1 MHTSRELTALRGIAA
16 FEALK
21 GVLAL
26 AGAIAVLSLMHKDLA
41 DMAEHL
47 LTHLHL
53 DPESNFGQS
62 FIRAAYH
69 TGGAKVALLAFGIFV
84 YAGVRFTEAY
94 GLWHARAWAEWFALL
109 SGAMYLPLE
118 IVELLRHA
126 NTIKWGVF
134 LINILIVLYMGWLRS
149 RHARAMRRLHRHRPS
164 EEVSE

>member
-1 MHTSRELTALRGIAA
+1 LRGIAA

-21 GVLAL
+21 GLLAL

-69 TGGAKVALLAFGIFV
+69 TGGGKVMLLAFGIFV
-84 YAGVRFTEAY
+84 YACVRFTEAY
-94 GLWHARAWAEWFALL
+94 GLWHALTWAEWFALL
-109 SGAMYLPLE
+109 SGAMYLPVE

-126 NTIKWGVF
+126 NAIKWAVF
-134 LINILIVLYMGWLRS
+134 LMNIVIVLYMAWLRS
-149 RHARAMRRLHRHRPS
+149 RHTRAMRRLHHHHPGKEAS
-164 EEVSE
+164 E